1 MLKKVVRSA
10 VRTCAVGMI
19 GVLALTGCSNGQS
32 EGAGGAGNSEGK
44 GDSGASEFVVP
55 KEKPTRVVATSSE
68 VSDMALLLTGAD
80 NMAAVSAS
88 SKNPHMG
95 MVPLEARKV
104 ENTLPPGVN
113 PDAEQILAFKPD
125 LVLTTVR
132 HGGEKSAAGQL
143 HKANVPVLQLSTED
157 FSTPEKYAET
167 LKRVGEALHEEDKA
181 TSESDALL
189 EKIKEIDDKRMDAEH
204 KPSALALM
212 ARGDKIMVMDSDQM
226 LPGLAIRAGA
236 KDATETLGI
245 ENTSPIDAEKL
256 VKAQPDIILL
266 EDFMGKGQAPFDSL
280 LKNPAVAQIPAV
292 KNKQIHVVPM
302 TEASGVAGVNLPTG
316 YQKVLSIVAESK
328 AS

>member
-1 MLKKVVRSA
+1 MLKKVVRSV
-10 VRTCAVGMI
+10 VRTCAIGMI

-32 EGAGGAGNSEGK
+32 EGAGGAGNSQGS
-44 GDSGASEFVVP
+44 GDSSASEFVVP

-88 SKNPHMG
+88 SKNPQMG

-104 ENTLPPGVN
+104 ENTLPPGVT

-125 LVLTTVR
+125 LVLTTAR
-132 HGGEKSAAGQL
+132 HGGEKSAAQQL
-143 HKANVPVLQLSTED
+143 HKSNVPVLQLSTED

-167 LKRVGEALHEEDKA
+167 LKQVGEALHEEEKA
-181 TSESDALL
+181 KSESDELL
-189 EKIKEIDDKRMDAEH
+189 EKIKEIDDKRMDADHE
-204 KPSALALM
+204 PSVLALM

-245 ENTSPIDAEKL
+245 ENTAPIDAEKL

-266 EDFMGKGQAPFDSL
+266 EDFMGKGQAPFESL
-280 LKNPAVAQIPAV
+280 LNNPAVAQIPAV
-292 KNKQIHVVPM
+292 
-302 TEASGVAGVNLPTG
+302 
-316 YQKVLSIVAESK
+316 
-328 AS
+328 